1 MSDAVDRDSAARAL
15 GVAFAVAFVCA
26 LLVST
31 TTVLLRPVQRAN
43 LEAARIMQLVQQALP
58 DAGTALNADDL
69 EAYVVE
75 LASGRI
81 DTTMD
86 PGAFDADA
94 AANQAESSIEIPRE
108 QDLARL
114 RRRALH
120 APVYLVRG
128 KEGAVETIILPVS
141 GRGYQSIL
149 RAWLVLDGKAT
160 TVRALNVYEQGET
173 PGVGTRVEDPEWLS
187 QWRGRPIYDA
197 EGVVRIGVATRA
209 GDESGPYAEYLVDGI
224 SGATRSARGIDGM
237 VRFWLGE
244 SGFGPFLQ
252 RVRDGEIR

>member
-1 MSDAVDRDSAARAL
+1 MSESVDRDSAARAL

-26 LLVST
+26 LLVSS

-43 LEAARIMQLVQQALP
+43 MEAARIMQLVQEALP
-58 DAGTALNADDL
+58 KAGAGLQASDL
-69 EAYVVE
+69 EAHVIE
-75 LASGRI
+75 LADGRI
-81 DTTMD
+81 D
-86 PGAFDADA
+86 PGLEPADFDAEYA
-94 AANQAESSIEIPRE
+94 ASQPETSIEIPRE

-128 KEGAVETIILPVS
+128 TNRAIDTIILPVS

-149 RAWLVLDGKAT
+149 RAWLVLDGNAT
-160 TVRALNVYEQGET
+160 RVRSLNIYEQGET
-173 PGVGTRVEDPEWLS
+173 PGVGSRVEDPEWLS
-187 QWRGRPIYDA
+187 QWRERPIYDSD
-197 EGVVRIGVATRA
+197 GVVRIGVATRA
-209 GDESGPYAEYLVDGI
+209 GDEAGPYAEYFVDGI

-237 VRFWLGE
+237 VRFWLGDF
-244 SGFGPFLQ
+244 GFGPFLQ